1 VRRII
6 FPVLMGLVGVG
17 ILVSLCLWQLQRLDW
32 KRSILD
38 QIDAKISA
46 APVPLPA
53 SATEASDE
61 YLAVDLRGTPTGQ
74 EIHVLSSGTVGG
86 TGYRV
91 ISAFVTDDGRRVM
104 LDQGILPLMDDS
116 APMTTAIEAQ
126 GNLLWP
132 DDKTSSTPEPDLA
145 KNIWFARDV
154 PAMAEALNT
163 EPLLVVLRAASE
175 YDPRLTPA
183 PVDTSGIK
191 NDHREYAITW
201 ALLAAVWAVMSG
213 YWVARIL
220 RRKD

>member
-1 VRRII
+1 MRRII

-17 ILVSLCLWQLQRLDW
+17 ILVSLCLWQLERLDW

-116 APMTTAIEAQ
+116 APKTTAIEAQ

-154 PAMAEALNT
+154 PAMAEALGT
-163 EPLLVVLRAASE
+163 EPVFLIARSPTGDGIDPMPVTRDGIPNNHWQYAVTWYLL
-175 YDPRLTPA
+175 
-183 PVDTSGIK
+183 
-191 NDHREYAITW
+191 AICWLGMT
-201 ALLAAVWAVMSG
+201 ALLLW
-213 YWVARIL
+213 RI
-220 RRKD
+220 RQRNE